1 MRRMWIA
8 LMLGLVACG
17 SSTNNNDLDGGSD
30 SGTDAGPGEAWK
42 AFDVD
47 TTSSHNQLSSIPQL
61 AIAVRS
67 GNGDTAD
74 TVGMAWFEP
83 TFINDLS
90 KQEYALKYAAF
101 DPSGAGQ
108 LGEVETVREGLISLY
123 GVNLT
128 FGMDGQPIVT
138 YLGGNPSAP
147 PAEGGETYWFQ
158 GDCAVAYRSSGG
170 GWGQEQLC
178 AQESNDVPWGTPV
191 DDNGSVV
198 GLFPAVGVASDGT
211 TYVAYRDV
219 HFGQSPSGDF
229 GKSDWELSFGGPTTW
244 THQMIQA
251 GGDNGK
257 SYGGHSQMVM
267 VDDQPAVICDQM
279 PNTANGAGSNVLFEK
294 RLADGGWAGP
304 TAPVLTIP
312 NLQSGASLAHDVDL
326 GFAVAA
332 VNKDQNQLVFT
343 RSPDG
348 VSQWTTPDPV
358 VQTGTTGWYPS
369 LAVSPATHDP
379 SIAYYHCSSNPG
391 VAEGSCPAEQDELRI
406 AEEVAGHWN
415 VSTVDTDGAFQPK
428 LAFLSNGKRVILF
441 RHPKTGVVR
450 LRVEQ

>member
-1 MRRMWIA
+1 
-8 LMLGLVACG
+8 MLGLVACG

-67 GNGDTAD
+67 DD

-83 TFINDLS
+83 TFIDDLS
-90 KQEYALKYAAF
+90 KQQYALKYAAF
-101 DPSGAGQ
+101 SGGQ
-108 LGEVETVREGLISLY
+108 LGDAETVRDGLIDLY

-138 YLGGNPSAP
+138 YLGGDQDTSPEN
-147 PAEGGETYWFQ
+147 GGATYWFQ
-158 GDCAVAYRSSGG
+158 GDCAVSYRSSAG
-170 GWGQEQLC
+170 GWTEQLC
-178 AQESNDVPWGTPV
+178 ATMSNDVPWGTPV
-191 DDNGSVV
+191 DDNGDVV
-198 GLFPAVGVASDGT
+198 GLFPSVGVAQDGT

-229 GKSDWELSFGGPTTW
+229 GKSDWELSIGGPTTW
-244 THQMIQA
+244 AHQMIQA

-267 VDDQPAVICDQM
+267 VDDQPAMICDQM
-279 PNTANGAGSNVLFEK
+279 PNTANGPGSNVLFEK

-304 TAPVLTIP
+304 TSPVLTIP
-312 NLQSGASLAHDVDL
+312 NLQSGASLAYDGQL

-343 RSPDG
+343 QSSDG
-348 VSQWTTPDPV
+348 VAQWTTPDPV
-358 VQTGTTGWYPS
+358 AQSGTTGWYPS
-369 LAVSPATHDP
+369 MAVSPITHDP
-379 SIAYYHCSSNPG
+379 SIAYYHCSTNPG
-391 VAEGSCPAEQDELRI
+391 VAEGSCPAAQDELRI
-406 AEEVAGHWN
+406 AERVVGNWN

-428 LAFLSNGKRVILF
+428 LAFLSTGKRVILF

>member
-1 MRRMWIA
+1 MRRFWIA

-17 SSTNNNDLDGGSD
+17 SSTNNGDLDGGSD

-47 TTSSHNQLSSIPQL
+47 TTPSHNQLSSIPQL

-67 GNGDTAD
+67 DDTSVD

-83 TFINDLS
+83 TVINDLS
-90 KQEYALKYAAF
+90 KQEYALKYRAF
-101 DPSGAGQ
+101 SGGQ
-108 LGEVETVREGLISLY
+108 LGEVETVRDGLIDLY
-123 GVNLT
+123 GVNLA

-138 YLGGNPSAP
+138 YLGGNPTAP
-147 PAEGGETYWFQ
+147 PAGGGATYWFQ
-158 GDCAVAYRSSGG
+158 GDCAISYRNSGG
-170 GWGQEQLC
+170 GWSEQLC

-191 DDNGSVV
+191 DDNGSIV

-211 TYVAYRDV
+211 AYVAYRDV

-229 GKSDWELSFGGPTTW
+229 GKSDWELSIGGPSSW

-267 VDDQPAVICDQM
+267 VDDQPAIICDQM
-279 PNTANGAGSNVLFEK
+279 PNTANGAGTNVLFEK

-304 TAPVLTIP
+304 TGPVLTIP
-312 NLQSGASLAHDVDL
+312 NLQSGASLAHDEQL
-326 GFAVAA
+326 GFGVAA
-332 VNKDQNQLVFT
+332 VNKDQNALFFT
-343 RSPDG
+343 SSPDG

-358 VQTGTTGWYPS
+358 VNAGTTGWYPS
-369 LAVSPATHDP
+369 LAISPITHDP

-391 VAEGSCPAEQDELRI
+391 VAEGSCPANQDELRV
-406 AEEVAGHWN
+406 AERVVNNWN
-415 VSTVDTDGAFQPK
+415 VSTVDPDGAFQPK
-428 LAFLSNGKRVILF
+428 IAFLSTGKRVILF
-441 RHPKTGVVR
+441 RHPTTGVVR